1 MRCYTDTDITQIREM
16 IKIDKTYRTLYE
28 NNLKHKEMMF
38 NSQYKQHRETVSQ
51 EEIDELK
58 EILK

>member
-1 MRCYTDTDITQIREM
+1 MKIYTKEDIKAIRDGFGIYSDRRIFEN
-16 IKIDKTYRTLYE
+16 TLKY
-28 NNLKHKEMMF
+28 KEMMF
-38 NSQYKQHRETVSQ
+38 NSEYPQHRELVTQ